1 VGSSRVL
8 SLCSDFLRTCMN
20 SKETDAPELAT
31 FNLGDE
37 DLSDDPDFECEINE
51 LMLPDPLDLDP
62 DDCEQEN
69 EELQRELKELADEL
83 LEWSQLTN
91 QTLVVP
97 DALSPNNSPEK
108 EKSPMRRPSLRGN
121 YRLN

>member
-1 VGSSRVL
+1 
-8 SLCSDFLRTCMN
+8 MN